1 MFVISVYALF
11 FILIIDILKVK
22 LKQFVTDDDELFLE
36 NG

>member
-11 FILIIDILKVK
+11 FILIMQVN
-22 LKQFVTDDDELFLE
+22 LKQFVTDDDEVFLE